1 MYVTEE
7 DDSEYRVN
15 YRSYRLAVVL
25 LLLPPLM
32 LIELGPGLVGG
43 DPDTSELT
51 ALILGLLLPLIG
63 TYFLIEFASFS
74 FSRQEGLF
82 RWRWRNLLRR
92 EAGEVPLERIVQ
104 VRREAIESGDTAGNR
119 RSYRLVVILDDSTVV
134 GLTRGYSSFHD
145 KRLDRIVEQIRE
157 YLGHIEPLQ

>member
-43 DPDTSELT
+43 DSGTSELT

-92 EAGEVPLERIVQ
+92 KVGEVPLARIVQ
-104 VRREAIESGDTAGNR
+104 VRREAIESGDSAGNR
-119 RSYRLVVILDDSTVV
+119 RSYRLVVILDDNTVV

-157 YLGHIEPLQ
+157 YLGHIEPLH

>member
-1 MYVTEE
+1 MYETEE
-7 DDSEYRVN
+7 DDSEYRVQ

-25 LLLPPLM
+25 LLLPPLV

-43 DPDTSELT
+43 DTGTSELT

-82 RWRWRNLLRR
+82 RWRWRNLLRHK
-92 EAGEVPLERIVQ
+92 AGEVPLARIVQ

-119 RSYRLVVILDDSTVV
+119 RSYRLVVILNDNTVV

-145 KRLDRIVEQIRE
+145 KQLDLIVEQIRE
-157 YLGHIEPLQ
+157 YLGHIEPLH